1 LVVADAAA
9 AAAAVTLTDSP
20 LVDDDEDDEC
30 PEDRNRCCRVEFSTV
45 LFSGNELE
53 LEEEEEEEEE
63 QVDEGEELEQVAG
76 KSGDTQEDGDVVAN
90 AKARLTAAT
99 AAVVVV
105 LFTEAAA
112 D

>member
-1 LVVADAAA
+1 M
-9 AAAAVTLTDSP
+9 
-20 LVDDDEDDEC
+20 
-30 PEDRNRCCRVEFSTV
+30 
-45 LFSGNELE
+45 FSGNELE
-53 LEEEEEEEEE
+53 LEEEEEEEE

-112 D
+112 DWPRPSKLKFGIRWVKLSSLAL